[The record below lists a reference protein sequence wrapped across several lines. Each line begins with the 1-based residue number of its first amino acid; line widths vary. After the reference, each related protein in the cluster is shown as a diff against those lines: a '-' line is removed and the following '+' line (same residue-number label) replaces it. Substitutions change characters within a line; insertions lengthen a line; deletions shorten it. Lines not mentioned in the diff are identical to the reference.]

1 MTTDGTSG
9 SEAPLVAAVIAADPA
24 RAAMIRRELA
34 PALQATGTVVVEA
47 PTVEAALAARTEGN
61 LLALLVVDAG
71 AATASPQLDV
81 DRVLAPA
88 AGLDPVPSIVLLS
101 ERHHHT
107 DVHRSLDRDLVHAIV
122 AVPWTVGEV
131 AHQGRSQL
139 ARWLRRR
146 DATDARLQA
155 LDDGARLAEGP
166 TSQMLLDLELDD
178 HDLTL
183 RLLRDIEGVLGPLP
197 RLQLPAGTRL
207 THQDVGVDGV
217 VIVVQGAVALH
228 RHTEIGDLRL
238 HHASTGPVV
247 GLLSLAQQRQAFF
260 TSRATTDV
268 EVVHLS
274 LEQLDRAL
282 QLEPE
287 VGAALAAVSVRA
299 LARRL
304 RRAEQLQVR
313 EVKLNRE
320 LDRERER
327 LADALA
333 ELEATRLELIET
345 ERMATLGELAAG
357 VAHELNNPV
366 AALTRAATYV
376 ATDLEALL
384 AVHPRSQALAEVLTT
399 AHRRPPR
406 STAEDRRARRA
417 IADRIGDATL
427 ADRLVAAGID
437 DPDDASRIADSA
449 DAGELA
455 RAADLG
461 SALRN
466 LTTAAGSVA
475 ELVDSLR
482 AYARPST
489 QRPQDDVDL
498 HATVEDALRLVGH
511 RLDRVEVIRDYAA
524 DLPRLR
530 AHPGPLSQVW
540 ANLLVNAA
548 DALAGSGTIRITTRC
563 PDPGHVEVRIG
574 DDGPGMADEV
584 QERLFTPRFTTKQG
598 AVHYGLGTGLAISRR
613 IVATHGGTIEVAS
626 TTDEPSGTEVL
637 VQLPTA
643 GPPPDTEGST

>member
-1 MTTDGTSG
+1 M
-9 SEAPLVAAVIAADPA
+9 VAIVAVDPT
-24 RAAMIRRELA
+24 RAATIRAELA
-34 PALQATGTVVVEA
+34 PALRGAGITAVDA
-47 PTVEAALAARTEGN
+47 PTVEGALASGTANST
-61 LLALLVVDAG
+61 LALLVVDAG
-71 AATASPQLDV
+71 AAADTPIEV
-81 DRVLAPA
+81 DHVLAPV
-88 AGLDPVPSIVLLS
+88 GDLDPVPSTVVLT
-101 ERHHHT
+101 ERASHT
-107 DVHRSLDRDLVHAIV
+107 DVHRSLDRDLVQAIV

-139 ARWLRRR
+139 ARWLRRH
-146 DATDARLQA
+146 DPSDPRLQA
-155 LDDGARLAEGP
+155 LDHGDRPAEGP
-166 TSQMLLDLELDD
+166 ASQVLLGLELDD
-178 HDLTL
+178 HDLTH
-183 RLLRDIEGVLGPLP
+183 RLLEDIEGVLGPLP
-197 RLQLPAGTRL
+197 RLHLPADTRL

-217 VIVVQGAVALH
+217 VIVLRGAVALD
-228 RHTEIGDLRL
+228 RRTEVGDLRL

-260 TSRATTDV
+260 TARSTTDV

-282 QLEPE
+282 QLEPQ
-287 VGAALAAVSVRA
+287 VGDALAAVSVRA

-327 LADALA
+327 LADALT
-333 ELEATRLELIET
+333 ELETTRLELVET

-366 AALTRAATYV
+366 AGLTRAATYI

-384 AVHPRSQALAEVLTT
+384 AVHPRSEALAEVLAT
-399 AHRRPPR
+399 ANRRPPR

-417 IADRIGDATL
+417 ITARIGDGGL
-427 ADRLVAAGID
+427 ADRLVAAGVV
-437 DPDDASRIADSA
+437 DPDVAARIADSA
-449 DAGELA
+449 DAEELA

-466 LTTAAGSVA
+466 LTTAAASVA

-482 AYARPST
+482 AYARPSS

-511 RLDRVEVIRDYAA
+511 RLDAVEVVRDY
-524 DLPRLR
+524 DTGLPSIR

-548 DALAGSGTIRITTRC
+548 DALAGSGTVRITTTR
-563 PDPGHVEVRIG
+563 PDPAHVEVRVG
-574 DDGPGMADEV
+574 DDGPGMRDEV

-613 IVATHGGTIEVAS
+613 IIDAHGGSITVTS
-626 TTDEPSGTEVL
+626 TTHEPSGTEV
-637 VQLPTA
+637 VVRLPTT
-643 GPPPDTEGST
+643 GPSSDMEGST

>member
-1 MTTDGTSG
+1 M
-9 SEAPLVAAVIAADPA
+9 AAVIAADTA
-24 RAAMIRRELA
+24 RAATIRGELA
-34 PALQATGTVVVEA
+34 PALRASGSTVVDA
-47 PTVEAALAARTEGN
+47 PTVEDALAARTEGST
-61 LLALLVVDAG
+61 LALLVVDAG
-71 AATASPQLDV
+71 GATAGTPIEV
-81 DRVLAPA
+81 DRVLAPLA
-88 AGLDPVPSIVLLS
+88 DLDPVPSTVVLS
-101 ERHHHT
+101 ERASHA
-107 DVHRSLDRDLVHAIV
+107 DIHRSLDRDLVQAIV

-146 DATDARLQA
+146 DATDPRLAA
-155 LDDGARLAEGP
+155 LDDGARPAEAP

-197 RLQLPAGTRL
+197 RLHLPAGTRL
-207 THQDVGVDGV
+207 THQGVGVDGV
-217 VIVVQGAVALH
+217 VIVLQGAVALH

-282 QLEPE
+282 QLEPQ

-327 LADALA
+327 LADALS
-333 ELEATRLELIET
+333 ELEMTRLELIEA

-366 AALTRAATYV
+366 AALTRAAAYV

-384 AVHPRSQALAEVLTT
+384 AVHPRSQALAEVLAT
-399 AHRRPPR
+399 ANRRPPR
-406 STAEDRRARRA
+406 STAEDRLARRA
-417 IADRIGDATL
+417 VADRIGDAAL

-437 DPDDASRIADSA
+437 DADVAGRIADSA
-449 DAGELA
+449 DADELA

-489 QRPQDDVDL
+489 QRPPNDVDL

-511 RLDRVEVIRDYAA
+511 RLDQVEVVRDYAA
-524 DLPRLR
+524 DLPPIR

-548 DALAGSGTIRITTRC
+548 DALAGPGTIWITTAC
-563 PDPGHVEVRIG
+563 PEPAHVEVRIE

-584 QERLFTPRFTTKQG
+584 KERLFTPRFTTKHG

-613 IVATHGGTIEVAS
+613 IVETHGGTIEVAS
-626 TTDEPSGTEVL
+626 TTSEPSGTEVV
-637 VQLPTA
+637 VQLPTE
-643 GPPPDTEGST
+643 GPPADTEGAS